1 MNAIDRPNNNIEA
14 QVPSRKVVNSR
25 WKITIKSRLG
35 MAAHTVFNTMARVI
49 SSRFLYPRLDAIIPA
64 ITITPIPHK
73 RPGRYPAM
81 NSAEIDTL
89 PATVEYT
96 IRVLL
101 GGISIPVGA
110 DAILTA
116 AI

>member
-1 MNAIDRPNNNIEA
+1 
-14 QVPSRKVVNSR
+14 
-25 WKITIKSRLG
+25 